1 MMAIRFFDILLSGLA
16 LFLLSP
22 ILLTVMTVLSV
33 TGERKIIF
41 SQERV
46 GKDKKF
52 FRLLKFVTMLA
63 DSPNIGTGTITTKND
78 PRILPVGSIL
88 RKTKLNEL
96 PQFANVFL
104 GDMSM
109 IGPRPLATGEY
120 SLYSSQIQSIVSRV
134 KPGLSGIGSIVFR
147 NEEEIIQGHENAKEF
162 YACQI
167 APYKGKLE
175 EWYVSNVSVATFFIL
190 IFLTAWV
197 VLFPRSKIVWK
208 MFKTLPKPPI
218 SLSADLG
225 YE

>member
-1 MMAIRFFDILLSGLA
+1 MGIRFFDILLSGLA

-22 ILLTVMTVLSV
+22 ILLTVVTVLSV

-96 PQFANVFL
+96 PQLANVFL
-104 GDMSM
+104 GNMSI
-109 IGPRPLATGEY
+109 IGPRPLAIGEY

-162 YACQI
+162 YASQI
-167 APYKGKLE
+167 APYKGDLE
-175 EWYVSNVSVATFFIL
+175 EWYVSNVSMATFFIL

-197 VLFPRSKIVWK
+197 VSFPKTKIVWK
-208 MFKTLPKPPI
+208 IFKTLPKPPI